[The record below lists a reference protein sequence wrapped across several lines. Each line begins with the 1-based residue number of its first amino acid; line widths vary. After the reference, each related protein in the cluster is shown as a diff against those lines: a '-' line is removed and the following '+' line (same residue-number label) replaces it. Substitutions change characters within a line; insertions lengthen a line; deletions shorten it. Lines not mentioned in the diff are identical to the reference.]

1 VLNGLS
7 TTVFINGWGEIV
19 TAAGR
24 GQLRSLP
31 LNRLRKYVEA
41 YNIKV
46 NGAIEKDDYI
56 DHVIS
61 ARVRVTTLLW
71 CSPSDITSRV

>member
-1 VLNGLS
+1 MRSLIYGTIVP
-7 TTVFINGWGEIV
+7 TDVREDTV

-24 GQLRSLP
+24 GQLRAQP
-31 LNRLRKYVEA
+31 LSRLRKYVEA

-56 DHVIS
+56 DHIIS
-61 ARVRVTTLLW
+61 ARVRVVA
-71 CSPSDITSRV
+71 II

>member
-1 VLNGLS
+1 VS
-7 TTVFINGWGEIV
+7 INAHGIQV

-24 GQLRSLP
+24 GQLKTLP
-31 LNRLRKYVEA
+31 LSRLRKYVEA

-56 DHVIS
+56 DHIIR
-61 ARVRVTTLLW
+61 ARVRYNYYIMQVLSHL
-71 CSPSDITSRV
+71 I

>member
-1 VLNGLS
+1 MIRSGASVDAREH
-7 TTVFINGWGEIV
+7 TV

-24 GQLRSLP
+24 GQLRALP
-31 LNRLRKYVEA
+31 LGRLRKYVEA

-56 DHVIS
+56 DHIIS
-61 ARVRVTTLLW
+61 ARVRYGHCDVRRF
-71 CSPSDITSRV
+71 I

>member
-1 VLNGLS
+1 MGVE
-7 TTVFINGWGEIV
+7 EIV

-41 YNIKV
+41 FYIKV

-61 ARVRVTTLLW
+61 ARVRVI
-71 CSPSDITSRV
+71 SIVVFSI

>member
-1 VLNGLS
+1 MGVE
-7 TTVFINGWGEIV
+7 EIV

-61 ARVRVTTLLW
+61 ARVRVV
-71 CSPSDITSRV
+71 SIVVFSV